1 VGLEDS
7 FRSTNYKL
15 SNLKTMSTPRHL
27 LLLALDPA
35 QALRGQG
42 LAPDGWQEQ
51 LLHSSDRHILLNCSR
66 QSGKST
72 TVAALALH
80 TALFSPDALILILSP
95 TLRQS
100 GELFRK
106 VLAAYQAL
114 DRPVPALRHSQ
125 TRLELDN
132 GARVVCLP
140 GREDTVRSFSGPA
153 LILIDEAARVP
164 DDLYRGVRP
173 MLAVSQGRLICLS
186 TPFGQRG
193 FFYEAWEQGGPSWKR
208 VRITAAECPRITA
221 AFLAQERRTLGES
234 WVKQEYECSFE
245 ALEGLVFPDFAQQ
258 AAWSGS
264 APQGKR
270 VGGIDWGYRNPFA
283 ALWGT
288 LDRDDV
294 LTITGERYVRE
305 TPLHE
310 HARHLPAGTTWYA
323 DPAGAQEIA
332 SLRQAGFLVYKANNE
347 LRPGIAAV
355 KARLQ
360 SSRLRVVAGAC
371 PNLMAE
377 AQLYR
382 YPTKSDGRSE
392 SEVPVDEHNHD
403 LSALRYLVA
412 QIDHDFMAK
421 VRKKEGLPTSVPVPS
436 GRPWLSLGNEQLW
449 KG

>member
-1 VGLEDS
+1 V
-7 FRSTNYKL
+7 
-15 SNLKTMSTPRHL
+15 
-27 LLLALDPA
+27 
-35 QALRGQG
+35 
-42 LAPDGWQEQ
+42 
-51 LLHSSDRHILLNCSR
+51 
-66 QSGKST
+66 
-72 TVAALALH
+72 
-80 TALFSPDALILILSP
+80 LILSP
-95 TLRQS
+95 SLRQS

-106 VLAAYQAL
+106 VLAAYNAL
-114 DRPVPALRHSQ
+114 NRPVAALRHSQ
-125 TRLELDN
+125 TRLELAN

-173 MLAVSQGRLICLS
+173 MLAVSQGDLICLS

-193 FFYEAWEQGGPSWKR
+193 FFYEAWEQGGASWKR
-208 VRITAAECPRITA
+208 VRITAQDCPRITP
-221 AFLAQERRTLGES
+221 AFLDQERRSLGES

-245 ALEGLVFPDFAQQ
+245 ALEGLVFPDFSKYVLQDSWCERPACTPE
-258 AAWSGS
+258 AGGTPALRG
-264 APQGKR
+264 R
-270 VGGIDWGYRNPFA
+270 FVGGIDWGYRNPFA

-310 HARHLPAGTTWYA
+310 HARHLPSGVTWYA

-355 KARLQ
+355 QARLQ
-360 SSRLRVVAGAC
+360 TGRLRVLAQNC

-382 YPTKSDGRSE
+382 YPTKGEGRSE
-392 SEVPVDEHNHD
+392 SEVPVDEHNHA
-403 LSALRYLVA
+403 LSALRYLIA

-421 VRKKEGLPTSVPVPS
+421 LRKKEGSSTSVPVPS

-449 KG
+449 R

>member
-1 VGLEDS
+1 LT
-7 FRSTNYKL
+7 FIML
-15 SNLKTMSTPRHL
+15 TPRQS

-35 QALRGQG
+35 EVLRAQG
-42 LAPDGWQEQ
+42 LTPDPWQQQ
-51 LLHSSDRHILLNCSR
+51 LLTSTDRHILLNCSR

-80 TALFSPDALILILSP
+80 TALFGPSALVLILSP

-106 VLAAYQAL
+106 VLAAYNAL
-114 DRPVPALRHSQ
+114 NRPVAALRHSQ
-125 TRLELDN
+125 TRLELAN

-173 MLAVSQGRLICLS
+173 MLAVSQGDLICLS

-193 FFYEAWEQGGPSWKR
+193 FFYDAWEQGGDSWKR
-208 VRITAAECPRITA
+208 IRITAQDCPRITP
-221 AFLAQERRTLGES
+221 AFLDQERQSLGES

-245 ALEGLVFPDFAQQ
+245 ALEGLVFPDFSSLVGFAP
-258 AAWSGS
+258 SGF
-264 APQGKR
+264 APTGKL
-270 VGGIDWGYRNPFA
+270 VGGIDFGFRNPFA
-283 ALWGT
+283 AIWGV

-310 HARHLPAGTTWYA
+310 HAKHLPSGVTWYA

-332 SLRQAGFLVYKANNE
+332 SLRQANVLVYKADNE
-347 LRPGIAAV
+347 IRLGIAAV
-355 KARLQ
+355 QARLQ
-360 SSRLRVVAGAC
+360 TGRLRVVTQNC
-371 PNLMAE
+371 PDLMAE

-382 YPTKSDGRSE
+382 YPTKGEGRSE
-392 SEVPVDEHNHD
+392 SEVPVDEHNHA
-403 LSALRYLVA
+403 LAALRYLIA

-421 VRKKEGLPTSVPVPS
+421 LRKKDKPPTSVPVPTD
-436 GRPWLSLGNEQLW
+436 RPWLRFDNEQLW
-449 KG
+449 R